1 MAVSRVTFPP
11 FAAAAARC
19 IPMHNTS
26 TFGGKPMRPA
36 LGLLTFFSMLCLSA
50 AQEQTYI
57 GRHLTD
63 FPGPRVYKDPTSGT
77 LLYIETDG
85 RHVAAISVQGKL
97 LWNRDPFKDAHL
109 PFYRT
114 EKPQIVYI
122 GPASKFHHPADEKP
136 ERFVEI
142 SFNNSQF
149 GLMRISNGEFLF
161 SGQD

>member
-1 MAVSRVTFPP
+1 
-11 FAAAAARC
+11 
-19 IPMHNTS
+19 
-26 TFGGKPMRPA
+26 
-36 LGLLTFFSMLCLSA
+36 MLCLGA

-57 GRHLTD
+57 ARSLTD
-63 FPGPRVYKDPTSGT
+63 FPGPQVYKDPTSGT

-97 LWNRDPFKDAHL
+97 LWNKDPFKDAHL

-122 GPASKFHHPADEKP
+122 GPPSKFQHPAGERP
-136 ERFVEI
+136 ESFVAI

>member
-1 MAVSRVTFPP
+1 MTT
-11 FAAAAARC
+11 ARWLLILLSMVC
-19 IPMHNTS
+19 
-26 TFGGKPMRPA
+26 
-36 LGLLTFFSMLCLSA
+36 LGA

-63 FPGPRVYKDPTSGT
+63 SPGPQVYKDPTSAT
-77 LLYIETDG
+77 LLYVESDG
-85 RHVAAISVQGKL
+85 RHVAAISCDGKL

-122 GPASKFHHPADEKP
+122 GPASKFHHPAGEKP
-136 ERFVEI
+136 ESFVGI
-142 SFNNSQF
+142 SFNSSQF

>member
-1 MAVSRVTFPP
+1 MT
-11 FAAAAARC
+11 AARWLLIFISMVC
-19 IPMHNTS
+19 
-26 TFGGKPMRPA
+26 
-36 LGLLTFFSMLCLSA
+36 LGA
-50 AQEQTYI
+50 PQEQTYI

-63 FPGPRVYKDPTSGT
+63 SPGPQVYKDPTSGT
-77 LLYIETDG
+77 LLYVESDG
-85 RHVAAISVQGKL
+85 RHVAAISRDGKL

-122 GPASKFHHPADEKP
+122 WPASKFPQPAGEKP

-142 SFNNSQF
+142 SFNSSQF
-149 GLMRISNGEFLF
+149 GLMRISNGEFYF

>member
-1 MAVSRVTFPP
+1 MR
-11 FAAAAARC
+11 AARW
-19 IPMHNTS
+19 
-26 TFGGKPMRPA
+26 
-36 LGLLTFFSMLCLSA
+36 LLIFLSMLRLGT

-57 GRHLTD
+57 GRYLTD
-63 FPGPRVYKDPTSGT
+63 FPGPQVYKDPTSGT
-77 LLYIETDG
+77 LLYVESDG
-85 RHVAAISVQGKL
+85 RHVAAISRDGKL

-122 GPASKFHHPADEKP
+122 GPASKSHHPSGEKP

-149 GLMRISNGEFLF
+149 GLMRISNGEFHF